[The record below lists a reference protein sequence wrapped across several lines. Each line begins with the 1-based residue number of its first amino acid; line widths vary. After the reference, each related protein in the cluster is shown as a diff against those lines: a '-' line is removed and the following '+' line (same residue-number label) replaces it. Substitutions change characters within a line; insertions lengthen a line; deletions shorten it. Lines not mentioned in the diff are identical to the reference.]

1 MFIIC
6 ACLEKLMGC
15 VIKIDGDGC
24 VCMWSG
30 VQSPVPRLPDDDTI
44 AREDRGQVGQ
54 VQTWTAI

>member
-1 MFIIC
+1 
-6 ACLEKLMGC
+6 MGC